1 MKFATRGK
9 KYYENVINLVLDMKM
24 NKNAQNIVEKEN
36 LEIEIF
42 FKYNDKKKEF
52 KIYKPTQSAMNLEF
66 LDNILDAPKEKGI
79 RVCNSISAF
88 TGYFPDFKKLKEIYK
103 KDNIFDFLKELKV
116 PKYID
121 EFFKIIKNELK
132 NEPNIK
138 DEKEFSI
145 INEKIYDYVMEK
157 LYEKMYPSYSC
168 TEDEKILEICYKL
181 KDNEPGFFIK
191 TKNSHIFESFLP
203 DLTYYLLQIEKE
215 KSIRKKFFY
224 LTEIFVSMDNLSTF
238 NGGKQI
244 DLDTQVQILSYV
256 LVKAQPTNIY
266 TNYCYM
272 DLFLGD
278 KKEQLENQNLLELKV
293 VCDHLI
299 QTYSVN
305 NKK

>member
-1 MKFATRGK
+1 
-9 KYYENVINLVLDMKM
+9 
-24 NKNAQNIVEKEN
+24 
-36 LEIEIF
+36 
-42 FKYNDKKKEF
+42 
-52 KIYKPTQSAMNLEF
+52 
-66 LDNILDAPKEKGI
+66 
-79 RVCNSISAF
+79 
-88 TGYFPDFKKLKEIYK
+88 
-103 KDNIFDFLKELKV
+103 
-116 PKYID
+116 
-121 EFFKIIKNELK
+121 
-132 NEPNIK
+132 
-138 DEKEFSI
+138 
-145 INEKIYDYVMEK
+145 MEK